1 MTKLFRRLQPAK
13 KFRITKSAIA
23 QLLKIPQH
31 LIVRVECWAYVLFI
45 HRQDKGGQFISY
57 RKLQQWQNAVA
68 CQIQNCSTSQQLRLL
83 WMTIEDDCKKH
94 KKQYNN
100 KYHRFCTQSGQN
112 ALKPYGTSKNR
123 QLVVETKTTSI
134 WIVERLA
141 KGWAKGLVMELAMG
155 GRYVHFEILSGLIGV
170 H

>member
-13 KFRITKSAIA
+13 KFRITISAIA

-68 CQIQNCSTSQQLRLL
+68 CQIQNCSTWQQLRSL
-83 WMTIEDDCKKH
+83 WLEIEQDCKKY
-94 KKQYNN
+94 KKQYNK
-100 KYHRFCTQSGQN
+100 KYQPFLSQIWTKHARTLWNQEESTVFIAYKS
-112 ALKPYGTSKNR
+112 LRR
-123 QLVVETKTTSI
+123 Q
-134 WIVERLA
+134 A
-141 KGWAKGLVMELAMG
+141 
-155 GRYVHFEILSGLIGV
+155 
-170 H
+170 